1 MEELSTAILGQERKH
16 TLKEV
21 SSKDG
26 YGYQEFS
33 GIVKGFQGL
42 RSFGVPSSIVPS
54 ISGECVSKSS
64 STIQVELED
73 TVTGFGTQGRK
84 ADLLFVGGKH
94 ELSNFEFKSES
105 AGSTKFRTQRLKN
118 IRLNRAIVE
127 GHYKIRGSRGHL
139 FFMDFSGITTFWK
152 GVMNVLYTC
161 KKAYRSANT
170 LQMTTTDDL
179 LKFLESES
187 S

>member
-1 MEELSTAILGQERKH
+1 MRVPEPRLNYSFISEKASEADSTYEWKSFLRPFLGK
-16 TLKEV
+16 
-21 SSKDG
+21 
-26 YGYQEFS
+26 S
-33 GIVKGFQGL
+33 GNI
-42 RSFGVPSSIVPS
+42 RSR
-54 ISGECVSKSS
+54 SGECVSKSS

-139 FFMDFSGITTFWK
+139 FFMDFSVWK